1 MPQELKSE
9 AEGLKSLETFIRKV
23 GDNESGLIKVLYEA
37 QHIFGYLPKNV
48 MLFIGEKMNIPAA
61 KIYGVV
67 SFYSYFNTE
76 PKGRCQFKVCM
87 GTACFVRGSEKILR
101 KLESELGIKV
111 GETSADGKYSLEQL
125 RCLGACGLAPVILVD
140 EDVHGRLT
148 EGDISKIIAGYD
160 DGKGAANA

>member
-1 MPQELKSE
+1 MPQELKTE
-9 AEGLKSLETFIRKV
+9 AEGLKRLEAFMAKIEDK
-23 GDNESGLIKVLYEA
+23 EASLIKVLYEA

-111 GETSADGKYSLEQL
+111 GETSKDGKYSLEQL
-125 RCLGACGLAPVILVD
+125 RCLGACGLAPVMLVD
-140 EDVHGRLT
+140 EDVHGKLT
-148 EGDISKIIAGYD
+148 EGEISRIIAGYD
-160 DGKGAANA
+160 DGKGAAHA